1 MRQFTISGFV
11 WGGGVEGIA
20 EQWQA
25 GRQLASQAARQP
37 AAAAGLAM
45 QRGRVA
51 GCCYHTCIRFSLL
64 YVVNICIA
72 GIIADI

>member
-1 MRQFTISGFV
+1 MSLYLLIPYICG
-11 WGGGVEGIA
+11 A
-20 EQWQA
+20 NCK
-25 GRQLASQAARQP
+25 AARQP

-51 GCCYHTCIRFSLL
+51 GCCYHTCIGISVV